1 MAEAALRAYLDLSPQ
16 QIQTQLMD
24 ILAREL
30 FVQGKRQVPYNA
42 VETLLCY
49 GLFSQVDPHHYGGAN
64 IDQVPT
70 IIGILATFFRR
81 TPGSITS
88 KMLNLD
94 GSRLHSAREEPL
106 LFAYL
111 ASQPERYAM
120 LYKQILTMARDLA
133 LGEDILPDFL
143 YALNVQTQ
151 GDELL
156 GQDDL
161 PEGSGLLLAGTEQE
175 VQELEQSFNLGEL
188 MTEKLVE
195 RKICLTQHR
204 FAQEV
209 LHNCGRTCVFCGF
222 APHTLPDRSG
232 LLRASH
238 IKPWAVSNQHE
249 RVDVHNGLAA
259 CPIHDAA
266 FDQGYLTV
274 DKTYQIRKAA
284 MLLESI
290 ERDNQVG
297 LFFADM
303 LSTKLLLSS
312 GAKMPSSTYLEYHRD
327 HCFRYSPTN
336 W

>member
-1 MAEAALRAYLDLSPQ
+1 MLHV
-16 QIQTQLMD
+16 QLMA
-24 ILAREL
+24 ILERAL
-30 FVQGKRQVPYNA
+30 PLPGKRQGSFNA

-49 GLFSQVDPHHYGGAN
+49 GLFSLVDPHHYGGAN
-64 IDQVPT
+64 IDRVPAIVGT
-70 IIGILATFFRR
+70 LSIFFRR

-94 GSRLHSAREEPL
+94 GSRRHSAREEPL

-111 ASQPERYAM
+111 ASQPKQYIT
-120 LYKQILTMARDLA
+120 LYKQIMAVARDLT
-133 LGEDILPDFL
+133 LDEVLLPDFL
-143 YALNVQTQ
+143 HVLHMRATEDV
-151 GDELL
+151 LL

-161 PEGSGLLLAGTEQE
+161 PEEAGLLLEGTEQE
-175 VQELEQSFNLGEL
+175 VQEIEKTFRLGEL
-188 MTEKLVE
+188 LTEKMVE
-195 RKICLTQHR
+195 RKIRLTQHR

-259 CPIHDAA
+259 CPLHDAA

-274 DKTYQIRKAA
+274 DGTYQIRKAL
-284 MLLESI
+284 MLQESI
-290 ERDNQVG
+290 EHDYRVG
-297 LFFADM
+297 TFFEDV
-303 LSTKLLLSS
+303 LSISLLLPP
-312 GAKMPSSTYLEYHRD
+312 GARMPAREYLEYHQRN
-327 HCFRYSPTN
+327 CFRGKAAHYFLGD
-336 W
+336 